1 MELHP
6 GRWPEAETS
15 LTLPRISEASNS
27 AEGRADGAVVSPL
40 DFFSPQRR
48 CFVTCYC
55 LRVRPKMRTTGPAS
69 QTSGR
74 AARRRLAAIDLA
86 WDAPRASSLGRE
98 TSPRHPSTGCHA
110 ARGFSQL
117 PMWLGGFGSFGSC
130 DASRSTHPE
139 RKLHVVSSQGG
150 ILLPARG
157 VVLFIGFLMF
167 FEVFGGLGL
176 RRLEAAEAAGEAL
189 EALEAQVRLQLW
201 GRQLVPR
208 LVRRRSAECRT
219 PSDPSGLRHGRPG
232 AVRTWLAAVCSI
244 IVRALRPAGASGR
257 GNGAATSPAA
267 AARKQS
273 WSRALA
279 ASCASS
285 PSAVKKHHV
294 LLVRSGRGASCEL
307 RIRWTAAHE
316 AR

>member
-1 MELHP
+1 MPH
-6 GRWPEAETS
+6 
-15 LTLPRISEASNS
+15 
-27 AEGRADGAVVSPL
+27 VVSPNYQCGSVAL
-40 DFFSPQRR
+40 GPLGHVMLRGRR
-48 CFVTCYC
+48 T
-55 LRVRPKMRTTGPAS
+55 LSESSTWSRPK
-69 QTSGR
+69 
-74 AARRRLAAIDLA
+74 AAFCCQHEVLCC
-86 WDAPRASSLGRE
+86 SLV
-98 TSPRHPSTGCHA
+98 
-110 ARGFSQL
+110 FS
-117 PMWLGGFGSFGSC
+117 
-130 DASRSTHPE
+130 
-139 RKLHVVSSQGG
+139 
-150 ILLPARG
+150 
-157 VVLFIGFLMF
+157 FLMF

-208 LVRRRSAECRT
+208 LVRRRSAECWT